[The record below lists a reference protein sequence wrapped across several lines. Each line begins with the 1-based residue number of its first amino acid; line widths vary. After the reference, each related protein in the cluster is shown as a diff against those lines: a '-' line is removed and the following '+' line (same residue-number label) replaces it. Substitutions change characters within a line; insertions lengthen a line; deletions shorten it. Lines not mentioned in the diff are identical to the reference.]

1 MLAVPR
7 AAGCASNGGVAVAF
21 FAWIG
26 LDDGAAIHERV
37 GTAVEGG
44 VAFFPSYAWQV
55 VFVPIFTVAMLV
67 TFHVVLRTRRAS
79 WTRTLFTAGLA
90 CYIVAVGLDYLEG
103 RVGAYDHVAS
113 FLGVPLESVSHYS
126 RVVEEFFEDFGA
138 SLILVALLRHLLS
151 TVGSIRLSVV
161 NRSESGAE
169 G

>member
-1 MLAVPR
+1 M
-7 AAGCASNGGVAVAF
+7 GGGGGVAVAF
-21 FAWIG
+21 FEWIG

-44 VAFFPSYAWQV
+44 VAFLPSYAWQV

-67 TFHVVLRTRRAS
+67 TFHVVLRTRRVS

-103 RVGAYDHVAS
+103 CVGAYDHVAS

-138 SLILVALLRHLLS
+138 SLILVALLRHLLF